1 MNSEIKTYWTDTC
14 TKDDTVAFKRLYHA
28 MFNRLMRF
36 SIFYTGEREAAEEIV
51 SEVFVRC
58 WNNRKSLVEVEHP
71 HTYLFVAVKNESL
84 KYRKKI
90 SSVHLV
96 EIPES
101 EELKLVDMNDPSLR
115 LERKE
120 LRHRLDQAIETLPN
134 QARMV
139 FKLIKENGLKYKE
152 VAEILEISPRTVQT
166 QLFRAIAKLR
176 DVLAAEKPAGTRKN
190 KGNDLI
196 NIVLLISI
204 SEIILRT
211 CRHFL

>member
-1 MNSEIKTYWTDTC
+1 
-14 TKDDTVAFKRLYHA
+14 

-176 DVLAAEKPAGTRKN
+176 DALAAEKPAGTRKN